1 MIFNKGTRIL
11 FILIFLLVLGVGFF
25 TAPVKGAVIN
35 CEAPTATPP
44 PTATTVPPTA
54 TTVPPTATTV
64 PPTATTLLQPTPI
77 TPTGTPVTATSTP
90 TTEIVITSTST
101 PSIPKTGS
109 ESTPAPQKAPVTGGG
124 AHLSPIMIV
133 GIVLAGLLLY
143 IVFFESDKHNRK

>member
-35 CEAPTATPP
+35 CEAPTATP
-44 PTATTVPPTA
+44 
-54 TTVPPTATTV
+54 PPTATTV